1 MKAYIVTMVAASGLL
16 VWGCS
21 RSVESASQKFNEL
34 PPAVQKTVRAQA
46 PNAEIADVSHKNRDG
61 MDVYEVQFAEP
72 GKNASVMVAAD
83 GRLLN
88 SDMAKPAGK
97 VERLLTP
104 TGATGT
110 KLSALPEAA
119 QKTILS
125 KAPNRP
131 ITDIA
136 RHEKDG
142 RVFYQVDFNEN
153 GNRSTMEV
161 AEDGTVVQE
170 LQMKGSGQ
178 PVAPTT
184 TP

>member
-1 MKAYIVTMVAASGLL
+1 MVAAGGLL
-16 VWGCS
+16 CWGCS

-46 PNAEIADVSHKNRDG
+46 PNAEIADVSHQTKDG
-61 MDVYEVQFAEP
+61 MDVYQVEFQEP
-72 GKNASVMVAAD
+72 GTNPKLMVSAD

-88 SDMAKPAGK
+88 SDMAKPAGR

-110 KLSALPEAA
+110 KLSALPEVV
-119 QKTILS
+119 QKTIQS
-125 KAPNRP
+125 KAPNKQ

-142 RVFYQVDFNEN
+142 RVFYEVEFNDN

-161 AEDGTVVQE
+161 AEDGTVVRE
-170 LQMKGSGQ
+170 LQPKSSAT
-178 PVAPTT
+178 APTT